1 MRLELTHIIG
11 NRYTFETEG
20 GTEIVLFAKN
30 ISEAVRKLQ
39 VLGMQMTKPLIID
52 QRAGNSRS

>member
-52 QRAGNSRS
+52 QRDKV